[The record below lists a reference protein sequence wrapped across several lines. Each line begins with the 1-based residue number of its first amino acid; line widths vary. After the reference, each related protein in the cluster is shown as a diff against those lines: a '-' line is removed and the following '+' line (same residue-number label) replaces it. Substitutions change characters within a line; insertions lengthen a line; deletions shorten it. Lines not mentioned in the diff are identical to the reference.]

1 MTEHLEIQHTT
12 ITEEIPIMSYYDYRQ
27 SEEINALH
35 FPFYALI
42 MAAMRQADS
51 DNTVM
56 LRANWPHVWD
66 ELQRRYLAP
75 GGKFIEELE
84 AEAEANLVQQERG
97 E

>member
-1 MTEHLEIQHTT
+1 
-12 ITEEIPIMSYYDYRQ
+12 MSYYDYRQ

-35 FPFYALI
+35 FPFYSLI

-51 DNTVM
+51 VNTDM
-56 LRANWPHVWD
+56 LRANWPSTWN
-66 ELQRRYLAP
+66 ELQERYNAP
-75 GGKFIEELE
+75 GGKLIEELE